1 MEASEAFVETTPEV
15 AQDSYYEDED
25 LEASATRFS
34 EMESL
39 LAAMN
44 SVEQEE

>member
-1 MEASEAFVETTPEV
+1 MEASQAFVETTPEA
-15 AQDSYYEDED
+15 AQDNYEDED
-25 LEASATRFS
+25 PETSVARFS
-34 EMESL
+34 EMENL